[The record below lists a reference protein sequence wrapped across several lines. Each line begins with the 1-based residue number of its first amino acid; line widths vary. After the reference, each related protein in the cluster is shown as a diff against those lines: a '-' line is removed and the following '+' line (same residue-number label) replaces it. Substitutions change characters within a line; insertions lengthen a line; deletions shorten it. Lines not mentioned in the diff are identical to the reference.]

1 MTRVAS
7 HVGLPEMTDD
17 YKGESQSEIA
27 ALRRE
32 IAMLRMANAELER
45 VVVRDTLT
53 PLFNRRHFI
62 SSINDRISRI
72 GRYGGQSVIMF
83 IDVDD
88 MKGINDKHGHAAGD
102 FALLHIA
109 GIIAGAVR
117 STDVAA
123 RLGGDEF
130 ALILDEID
138 QAQAEQKMLAL
149 DAMVRESPC
158 LFGADE
164 LSISASFGC
173 TPIVAGD
180 TESSILARADEA
192 MYTNKRQRRGG

>member
-7 HVGLPEMTDD
+7 HVGLPAMTDAD
-17 YKGESQSEIA
+17 IGESQSEIA

-62 SSINDRISRI
+62 STINDRISRI

-149 DAMVRESPC
+149 DTMVRESPC
-158 LFGADE
+158 LFGTDE
-164 LSISASFGC
+164 LRISASFGC

-180 TESSILARADEA
+180 TESSILSRADEA
-192 MYTNKRQRRGG
+192 MYANKRQRRGG